1 MTPDTVPLKALRD
14 RALFMRRAMLILM
27 LLLAA
32 PLANVD
38 ARSVHATHVIDMFP
52 QGDMIDDTDWEIKR
66 HLTFTSEDL
75 PEDAV
80 HSSGMI
86 ADEHMSLSINLP
98 QHLDTQ
104 KIWSS
109 STSTDSNATMGS
121 PDGAYTWS
129 TGPDITMGG
138 FQVSGYS
145 GNEIQS
151 VELVVHFDVPY
162 ALQQDNVRF
171 SIINGEIHQLVKTWS
186 NTQNGL
192 FYMNNGWT
200 IEITDEDGWTWS
212 ELENLEV
219 NLDYVS
225 IGGTDDS
232 ELQADAVGLKIT
244 METPWYGGERVVA
257 MSSQPVESWPIIDLD
272 LSNGQMDSVSIAPC
286 GLESTGGTWTPDAIE
301 KPAGQSWGRVHVD
314 NENGS
319 VEIEYLDNQGAWV
332 AMDEGM
338 IPSVSGDL
346 ELRFT
351 ILSSCLV
358 RAWVDVNDPTI
369 RIQGNVQGDVDA
381 MTANITRWTLMV
393 NGVTISN
400 QPLAELGA
408 FDLQIPIGAQL
419 DPSSTSLDIA
429 IKAWFSWDSSGIP
442 AAVDLIVN
450 SVVVTGAYSIE
461 YDEDPHCDL
470 IGNQYLSEDGGGL
483 ILPLLTRC
491 NDDRTSTDELNVVF
505 QNSDSSVIEVDLTQ
519 GQIRLKLIPESSGTS
534 QITVIVSDAAGNSWS
549 ETFTVDVAQVDDK
562 PVLAEFPSVVPVDL
576 SSTTSVPFTVSDID
590 SDEEEL
596 SITTNRSWAV
606 PNLSERFILIDAPT
620 PGFTSVLVT
629 ACDSSGCV
637 ERILDLEVRAL
648 PDLSIEEL
656 RLNKEN
662 VRADDIVEIKVMVRN
677 SGQVSATMIGVRC
690 LVDGSTIGTGTI
702 PVLQPGE
709 LGTITCDWQ
718 VPQDDTSALVE
729 VVVDRGTEIDESNEE
744 NNAAELVIGIA
755 PSEDEGPG
763 DDTGSSQDGDGLSQT
778 TIWLGTAGVLLLM
791 LTIFGLLAPSK
802 IRKIE

>member
-1 MTPDTVPLKALRD
+1 
-14 RALFMRRAMLILM
+14 MRRVVLILM

-38 ARSVHATHVIDMFP
+38 ARSVHATHVVDMFP
-52 QGDMIDDTDWEIKR
+52 QGDMIDDTDWEIKK

-86 ADEHMSLSINLP
+86 ADEHMSLGIDLP

-104 KIWSS
+104 KFWAS

-121 PDGAYTWS
+121 PDGAYSWS

-138 FQVSGYS
+138 FQVAGYS
-145 GNEIQS
+145 ENDIQS
-151 VELVVHFDVPY
+151 VELIIHFDVPH

-171 SIINGEIHQLVKTWS
+171 STINGGIHQLVKTWS

-200 IEITDEDGWTWS
+200 IEITDDDGWTWS

-225 IGGTDDS
+225 VGGTDDS

-244 METPWYGGERVVA
+244 MQTPWYGGERVVA
-257 MSSQPVESWPIIDLD
+257 MSSHPVDSWPIIDLN
-272 LSNGQMDSVSIAPC
+272 LSSGQMDSVSIAPC
-286 GLESTGGTWTPDAIE
+286 GLESTSGTWTADAIE

-314 NENGS
+314 SESGS
-319 VEIEYLDNQGAWV
+319 VGIEYLDNQGAWV
-332 AMDEGM
+332 SMNEGL
-338 IPSVSGDL
+338 IPIVSGDL

-351 ILSSCLV
+351 ILDSCLV
-358 RAWVDVNDPTI
+358 RAWVDINDPTI
-369 RIQGNVQGDVDA
+369 RIQGDVQGDVDA
-381 MTANITRWTLMV
+381 MTANITRWTLVV
-393 NGVTISN
+393 NGETVTN
-400 QPLAELGA
+400 QPLAETGS

-419 DPSSTSLDIA
+419 DPSATSLDIA

-442 AAVDLIVN
+442 ASVGLTVD
-450 SVVVTGAYSIE
+450 SVEVSGAYSIE
-461 YDEDPHCDL
+461 YDENPQCDL

-491 NDDRTSTDELNVVF
+491 SDDRTSTEDLNVVF

-534 QITVIVSDAAGNSWS
+534 QITVTVSDVAGNSWS
-549 ETFTVDVAQVDDK
+549 ETFTVDVALVDDR

-576 SSTTSVPFTVSDID
+576 SSTTSVPFTLNDID
-590 SDEEEL
+590 SEESEL

-606 PNLSERFILIDAPT
+606 ANLSERLILIDAPT

-637 ERILDLEVRAL
+637 ERIIDLEVRAL

-690 LVDGSTIGTGTI
+690 LVDGATIGTGTI

-718 VPQDDTSALVE
+718 VPQNDNSALVE
-729 VVVDRGTEIDESNEE
+729 VVVDRGTEIDETNEE
-744 NNAAELVIGIA
+744 NNAAELIIGIA
-755 PSEDEGPG
+755 PAEDGTPS
-763 DDTGSSQDGDGLSQT
+763 DDTGSSQGETGISQT
-778 TIWLGTAGVLLLM
+778 TIWIGTAGALLLM
-791 LTIFGLLAPSK
+791 LALFGLLAPSK

>member
-1 MTPDTVPLKALRD
+1 V
-14 RALFMRRAMLILM
+14 LILL

-38 ARSVHATHVIDMFP
+38 ARSVHATHVVDMFP
-52 QGDMIDDTDWEIKR
+52 KGDMIDDTDWEIKK

-86 ADEHMSLSINLP
+86 ADEHMSLGIDLP

-104 KIWSS
+104 KVWSS

-138 FQVSGYS
+138 YQVAGYAA
-145 GNEIQS
+145 NEIQS
-151 VELVVHFDVPY
+151 VELVVHFDVPH

-171 SIINGEIHQLVKTWS
+171 SIINGGIHQLVRTWS

-200 IEITDEDGWTWS
+200 IEITDDDGWTWS
-212 ELENLEV
+212 ELESLEV

-232 ELQADAVGLKIT
+232 ELQVDAVGLKIT
-244 METPWYGGERVVA
+244 MQTPWYGGERVTA
-257 MSSQPVESWPIIDLD
+257 MSSHPVDSWPIIDLD
-272 LSNGQMDSVSIAPC
+272 LSSGEMNSVSTAPC
-286 GLESTGGTWTPDAIE
+286 GLESTGGTWTPDVIE
-301 KPAGQSWGRVHVD
+301 KPAGQAWGRVHID

-319 VEIEYLDNQGAWV
+319 VGIEYLDNQGAWV
-332 AMDEGM
+332 SMNEGL
-338 IPSVSGDL
+338 IPTVSGDL

-351 ILSSCLV
+351 IIGSCLS
-358 RAWVDVNDPTI
+358 RAWVDINDPTI
-369 RIQGNVQGDVDA
+369 RIQGSVQGDVDA
-381 MTANITRWTLMV
+381 MTANITRWTLVV
-393 NGVTISN
+393 NGVTVTN
-400 QPLAELGA
+400 QPLAEVGS

-419 DPSSTSLDIA
+419 DSGVTSLDIT
-429 IKAWFSWDSSGIP
+429 IKAWFNWDSNGVP
-442 AAVDLIVN
+442 AAVGLTVD
-450 SVVVTGAYSIE
+450 SVIVTGAYSIE

-470 IGNQYLSEDGGGL
+470 IGNQYLSEDGGGR

-491 NDDRTSTDELNVVF
+491 SDDRTSIDELNVVF
-505 QNSDSSVIEVDLTQ
+505 QNSDPSVIEVDLTQ
-519 GQIRLKLIPESSGTS
+519 GQIRLRLIPESSGTS
-534 QITVIVSDAAGNSWS
+534 QVTVLVSDSAGNSWS
-549 ETFTVDVAQVDDK
+549 ETFTVDVSIVDDN

-576 SSTTSVPFTVSDID
+576 SSTSSVPFTLTDID
-590 SDEEEL
+590 SAESEL

-606 PNLSERFILIDAPT
+606 ANLSERIILIDAPT
-620 PGFTSVLVT
+620 PGFTSVLVI

-656 RLNKEN
+656 RLNKET
-662 VRADDIVEIKVMVRN
+662 VRAGDIIEIKVMVRN

-690 LVDGSTIGTGTI
+690 LVDSATIGTGTI

-718 VPQDDTSALVE
+718 VPQDYTSALVE
-729 VVVDRGTEIDESNEE
+729 VVVDRGTEIDETNED

-755 PSEDEGPG
+755 PPEAETPSDGAGGSNEG
-763 DDTGSSQDGDGLSQT
+763 TGLSQT
-778 TIWLGTAGVLLLM
+778 TIWIGTVGALLLM
-791 LTIFGLLAPSK
+791 LTLFGLLAPSK

>member
-1 MTPDTVPLKALRD
+1 
-14 RALFMRRAMLILM
+14 MRRVVLIIM

-38 ARSVHATHVIDMFP
+38 ARSVHAAQTVDMFP
-52 QGDMIDDTDWEIKR
+52 QGDMIDDTDWEIKK

-75 PEDAV
+75 PEDAI
-80 HSSGMI
+80 HSSGMV
-86 ADEHMSLSINLP
+86 ADEHMSFSIDLP

-104 KIWSS
+104 RIWAS

-121 PDGAYTWS
+121 PDGAYSWS

-138 FQVSGYS
+138 FQVSGFS
-145 GNEIQS
+145 ENEIQS
-151 VELVVHFDVPY
+151 VELVVHFDVPH

-171 SIINGEIHQLVKTWS
+171 STINGGIHQLVKTWS

-200 IEITDEDGWTWS
+200 IGINSEGDDDGWTWS

-225 IGGTDDS
+225 IGSTDDS
-232 ELQADAVGLKIT
+232 ELQVDAVGLKIT
-244 METPWYGGERVVA
+244 MQTPWYGGERVTA
-257 MSSQPVESWPIIDLD
+257 MSSHPVDSWPIIDLN
-272 LSNGQMDSVSIAPC
+272 LSSGQMDSVSTAPC
-286 GLESTGGTWTPDAIE
+286 GLESTSGTWTADAIE

-319 VEIEYLDNQGAWV
+319 IGIEYLDNQGAWV
-332 AMDEGM
+332 SMNEGL
-338 IPSVSGDL
+338 IPIVSGDL

-358 RAWVDVNDPTI
+358 RAWVDINDPTI
-369 RIQGNVQGDVDA
+369 RIQGDVQGDVDA
-381 MTANITRWTLMV
+381 MTANITRWTLVV
-393 NGVTISN
+393 NGVTVTN

-419 DPSSTSLDIA
+419 DPSTTSLDIT

-442 AAVDLIVN
+442 ASVGLTVDSIVV
-450 SVVVTGAYSIE
+450 SGAYSIE
-461 YDEDPHCDL
+461 YDEDPQCDL

-491 NDDRTSTDELNVVF
+491 SDDRTSTDELNVVF

-534 QITVIVSDAAGNSWS
+534 QITVTVSDVAGNSWS
-549 ETFTVDVAQVDDK
+549 ESFTVDVAQVDDN

-576 SSTTSVPFTVSDID
+576 SSTTSVPFTLNDID
-590 SDEEEL
+590 SEESEL

-606 PNLSERFILIDAPT
+606 ANLSERLILIDAPT

-656 RLNKEN
+656 RLNKDT

-690 LVDGSTIGTGTI
+690 LVDGSTIGTGII

-729 VVVDRGTEIDESNEE
+729 VVVDRGTEIDETNEE
-744 NNAAELVIGIA
+744 NNAAELIIGIA
-755 PSEDEGPG
+755 PSEDGTPS
-763 DDTGSSQDGDGLSQT
+763 DDTGSSQGETGLSQT
-778 TIWLGTAGVLLLM
+778 IIWIGTGGALLLM
-791 LTIFGLLAPSK
+791 LALFGLLAPSK

>member
-1 MTPDTVPLKALRD
+1 
-14 RALFMRRAMLILM
+14 M

-38 ARSVHATHVIDMFP
+38 ARSVHATHVVDMFP
-52 QGDMIDDTDWEIKR
+52 QGDMIDDTDWEIKK

-86 ADEHMSLSINLP
+86 ADEHMSLGIDLP

-104 KIWSS
+104 KFWAS

-121 PDGAYTWS
+121 PDGAYSWS

-138 FQVSGYS
+138 FQVAGYS
-145 GNEIQS
+145 ENDIQS
-151 VELVVHFDVPY
+151 VELIIHFDVPH

-171 SIINGEIHQLVKTWS
+171 STINGGLHQLVKTWS

-200 IEITDEDGWTWS
+200 IEITDDDGWTWS

-225 IGGTDDS
+225 VGGTDDS

-244 METPWYGGERVVA
+244 MQTPWYGGERVVA
-257 MSSQPVESWPIIDLD
+257 MSSHPVDSWPIIDLN
-272 LSNGQMDSVSIAPC
+272 LSSGQMDSVSIAPC
-286 GLESTGGTWTPDAIE
+286 GLESTSGTWTADAIE

-314 NENGS
+314 SENGS
-319 VEIEYLDNQGAWV
+319 VGIEYLDNQGAWV
-332 AMDEGM
+332 SMNEGL
-338 IPSVSGDL
+338 IPIVSGDL

-351 ILSSCLV
+351 ILDSCLV
-358 RAWVDVNDPTI
+358 RAWVDINDPTI
-369 RIQGNVQGDVDA
+369 RIQGDVQGDVDA
-381 MTANITRWTLMV
+381 MTANITRWTLVV
-393 NGVTISN
+393 NGVTVTN
-400 QPLAELGA
+400 QPLAEIGT

-419 DPSSTSLDIA
+419 DPSATSLDIA

-442 AAVDLIVN
+442 ASVGLTVD
-450 SVVVTGAYSIE
+450 SVEVSGAYSIE
-461 YDEDPHCDL
+461 YDENPQCDL

-491 NDDRTSTDELNVVF
+491 SDDRTSTEDLNVVF

-534 QITVIVSDAAGNSWS
+534 QITVTVSDVAGNSWS
-549 ETFTVDVAQVDDK
+549 ETFTVDVALVDDK

-576 SSTTSVPFTVSDID
+576 SSTTSVPFTLNDID
-590 SDEEEL
+590 SEESEL

-606 PNLSERFILIDAPT
+606 ANLSERLILIDAPT

-637 ERILDLEVRAL
+637 ERIIDLEVRAL

-690 LVDGSTIGTGTI
+690 LVDGATIGTGTI

-718 VPQDDTSALVE
+718 VPQNDNSALVE
-729 VVVDRGTEIDESNEE
+729 VVVDRGTEIDETNEE
-744 NNAAELVIGIA
+744 NNAAELIIGIA
-755 PSEDEGPG
+755 PAEDGTPS
-763 DDTGSSQDGDGLSQT
+763 DDTGSSQGETGISQT
-778 TIWLGTAGVLLLM
+778 TIWIGTAGALLLM
-791 LTIFGLLAPSK
+791 LALFGLLAPSK